1 MFKLFA
7 KYAKDYKLEIVLAP
21 IFKIFEAV
29 FGLIT
34 PLIVK
39 NIIDKGINGDGGVN
53 YVLIQGL
60 ILLILAIVGFL
71 MTMVCQYFSIKVA
84 TNYAYILRNE
94 LYKKINSFSYREI
107 DKFTPSKL
115 ETNLSNDLIATQ
127 NALMMM
133 LRLAIRAPFIVI
145 GALILSIFIAPSMAW
160 IFLVGGVLLGLIIF
174 IIGFVSIPYNLKV
187 QSNVDE
193 LTKIS
198 DDNLTGARIV
208 RSFNKSNYEKER
220 YFVTSDT
227 IQKISERLAK
237 ISSLSNP
244 LNLLVINT
252 CIVLI
257 LYLGSINVDSGSLT
271 QGDIVSLVN
280 YMSQISAAIV
290 VVANLI
296 VIFSKGSSCAKR
308 INEVLSSS
316 SSLVV
321 GNKEVELDKKISIE
335 FKNVNFAYN
344 KDSKLSLENI
354 NLILQEGKTYGII
367 GGTGAGKTTLINL
380 INHFYDVD
388 SGQIYFQGK
397 NIQEYSFENLNKN
410 ISLVSQNPVLFTG
423 TIMSNLKF
431 GNQNANLDLIEKS
444 IKIAQCEDVVDSK
457 GGLEGLINQEG
468 KNLSGG
474 QRQRLTI
481 ARALCKDARVVILDD
496 ASSALDFKTDFNLR
510 KAIKDNLSDR
520 LIIYVS
526 QRVSSIKDC
535 DEIIVLEKGK
545 IAGIGNHQ
553 TLVKDCL
560 AYQDICLSQ
569 NVEVN

>member
-1 MFKLFA
+1 
-7 KYAKDYKLEIVLAP
+7 
-21 IFKIFEAV
+21 
-29 FGLIT
+29 
-34 PLIVK
+34 
-39 NIIDKGINGDGGVN
+39 
-53 YVLIQGL
+53 
-60 ILLILAIVGFL
+60 
-71 MTMVCQYFSIKVA
+71 
-84 TNYAYILRNE
+84 
-94 LYKKINSFSYREI
+94 
-107 DKFTPSKL
+107 
-115 ETNLSNDLIATQ
+115 
-127 NALMMM
+127 
-133 LRLAIRAPFIVI
+133 
-145 GALILSIFIAPSMAW
+145 
-160 IFLVGGVLLGLIIF
+160 
-174 IIGFVSIPYNLKV
+174 
-187 QSNVDE
+187 
-193 LTKIS
+193 
-198 DDNLTGARIV
+198 
-208 RSFNKSNYEKER
+208 
-220 YFVTSDT
+220 
-227 IQKISERLAK
+227 
-237 ISSLSNP
+237 
-244 LNLLVINT
+244 
-252 CIVLI
+252 
-257 LYLGSINVDSGSLT
+257 
-271 QGDIVSLVN
+271 
-280 YMSQISAAIV
+280 MSQISAAIV

-308 INEVLSSS
+308 INKVLSSS

-423 TIMSNLKF
+423 TLMSNLKF

-474 QRQRLTI
+474 QKQRLTI

-545 IAGIGNHQ
+545 IVGIGNHQ

>member
-208 RSFNKSNYEKER
+208 RAFNKSNYEKER

-308 INEVLSSS
+308 INKVLSSS

-344 KDSKLSLENI
+344 KNSKLSLENI

>member
-545 IAGIGNHQ
+545 IVGIGNHQ

>member
-60 ILLILAIVGFL
+60 VLLILAIVGFL

-208 RSFNKSNYEKER
+208 RAFNKSNYEKER

-308 INEVLSSS
+308 INKVLSSS

-545 IAGIGNHQ
+545 IVGIGNHQ

>member
-39 NIIDKGINGDGGVN
+39 NIVDKGINGDGGVN

-208 RSFNKSNYEKER
+208 RAFNKSNYEKER

-321 GNKEVELDKKISIE
+321 GNKKVELDKKISIE

-569 NVEVN
+569 NVEVD

>member
-60 ILLILAIVGFL
+60 VLLILAIVGFL

-208 RSFNKSNYEKER
+208 RAFNKSNYEKER

-308 INEVLSSS
+308 INKVLSSS

-474 QRQRLTI
+474 QKQRLTI

-545 IAGIGNHQ
+545 IVGIGNHQ

>member
-1 MFKLFA
+1 M
-7 KYAKDYKLEIVLAP
+7 
-21 IFKIFEAV
+21 V
-29 FGLIT
+29 FSWD
-34 PLIVK
+34 
-39 NIIDKGINGDGGVN
+39 NSNGNQTAYYQEDGN
-53 YVLIQGL
+53 
-60 ILLILAIVGFL
+60 F
-71 MTMVCQYFSIKVA
+71 
-84 TNYAYILRNE
+84 
-94 LYKKINSFSYREI
+94 
-107 DKFTPSKL
+107 
-115 ETNLSNDLIATQ
+115 
-127 NALMMM
+127 
-133 LRLAIRAPFIVI
+133 
-145 GALILSIFIAPSMAW
+145 
-160 IFLVGGVLLGLIIF
+160 
-174 IIGFVSIPYNLKV
+174 
-187 QSNVDE
+187 
-193 LTKIS
+193 
-198 DDNLTGARIV
+198 
-208 RSFNKSNYEKER
+208 
-220 YFVTSDT
+220 
-227 IQKISERLAK
+227 
-237 ISSLSNP
+237 
-244 LNLLVINT
+244 
-252 CIVLI
+252 
-257 LYLGSINVDSGSLT
+257 
-271 QGDIVSLVN
+271 
-280 YMSQISAAIV
+280 
-290 VVANLI
+290 
-296 VIFSKGSSCAKR
+296 
-308 INEVLSSS
+308 
-316 SSLVV
+316 
-321 GNKEVELDKKISIE
+321 E

-344 KDSKLSLENI
+344 KNSKLSLENI

-474 QRQRLTI
+474 QKQRLTI

-545 IAGIGNHQ
+545 IVGIGNHQ

>member
-208 RSFNKSNYEKER
+208 RAFNKSNYEKER

-474 QRQRLTI
+474 QKQRLTI

-545 IAGIGNHQ
+545 IVGIGNHQ

>member
-208 RSFNKSNYEKER
+208 RAFNKSNYEKER

-308 INEVLSSS
+308 INKVLSSS

-474 QRQRLTI
+474 QKQRLTI

-545 IAGIGNHQ
+545 IVGIGNHQ

>member
-410 ISLVSQNPVLFTG
+410 ISLVSQNSVLFTG

-545 IAGIGNHQ
+545 IVGIGNHQ